1 MGDQTTTI
9 SITTVPTPNEA
20 SEVLSAFLP
29 IIFEVESTAPS
40 LLNSRVQAIVKH
52 GTALETIGTI
62 KQDQIDVG
70 GTLLFRF
77 NVSNLLKAQLSED
90 VLDYNQTNEIQT
102 SGELS
107 TQKFKVTFQKIF
119 EDNFGETT
127 IQESIDSLEY
137 FVTNAIVQPQTSPQ
151 DLLARTLST
160 GAKKFLT
167 DAPNNKPIYPETE
180 EEQLSF
186 LGGLPAI
193 DFQLKYQ
200 TFNLAGA
207 PNAEQSGAA
216 KVLVNH
222 HGIININKQTIL
234 AGFASISKVDVW
246 VHNDSSS
253 VQASEKK
260 TFVVKSNCSFEVI
273 RLQWLN
279 SHGGIDEF
287 TFENR
292 KTRTQEFKRGLIQK
306 ALPLGFGVEAEGR
319 AIRGVKSK
327 EKLIISSGFL
337 PKEFMDWFRE
347 LLESTF
353 VFWHVN
359 FTTKYAVVITSE
371 RMPFDDKDELQE
383 LVLELDISRDR
394 ITRDG

>member
-167 DAPNNKPIYPETE
+167 DAPNNKTIYPETE

-193 DFQLKYQ
+193 NFQLKYQ

-207 PNAEQSGAA
+207 PNAEQSGVA

-260 TFVVKSNCSFEVI
+260 TFVVKSNCSSEIV

-292 KTRTQEFKRGLIQK
+292 KTRTQEFKRGEIQK

-337 PKEFMDWFRE
+337 PKEFMDWFRQ

-353 VFWHVN
+353 VFWHVS
-359 FTTKYAVVITSE
+359 FTVKYAVVITSQT
-371 RMPFDDKDELQE
+371 MQFDDKDELQE